1 MDINATLIVE
11 IIVFLLFVRFTMK
24 YIWPPMM
31 KALKDREQKI
41 AEGIE
46 AGERGKRRLEM
57 AHHQTLE
64 MLQKAKGEAIR
75 IIDQAQRQSTKLID
89 ESKDRG
95 LLESKKI
102 ITQAQAEIAQQLQ
115 ETKRALRLEMADL
128 VVAGVE
134 KILEKQ
140 VDASAHEALF
150 NQLMTEI

>member
-64 MLQKAKGEAIR
+64 MLQKAKGEAIK

-140 VDASAHEALF
+140 VDRSAHEALF